1 MSTEINTILE
11 TYHFNTLW
19 EMAQAAGLKVYDQRR
34 KKLRKAA
41 LINLMRSE
49 FFTQA
54 RVRASWEQLNERE
67 RAVVNRLLL
76 RGGSVGLKTF
86 QREIARARLARPG
99 DEDSYDGSISYASG
113 YVGSPNRPR
122 SNVFQDVIARLTYR
136 GLVFSRFSASVPF
149 KIQFHPADVLYIPEV
164 VRRYLPEPE
173 PIQAR
178 ESDWQ
183 PAHVQGGNLAL
194 LLRDLY
200 LYWDTVRRNEV
211 SLIQSGLVGK
221 RWLKKINQQLI
232 EPDATLQDVRS
243 EDETGRLYLL
253 RQLLEALNLVHAGYD
268 HLRPTTQDALQI
280 PAFWSQDHVQQL
292 SACLQAWLK
301 LRRWDELD
309 DDAARYYP
317 RYVQARQSVLE
328 ALKTLPSNVWLE
340 SDELLALVQEQNAD
354 FLFAEHSKIANHRG
368 SWYYSHG
375 DVYYYGNT
383 QDLLDAL
390 EQFED
395 EFVRRCLEG
404 LLRQFGL
411 VELGCDQAGD
421 EWQVFRLTSLGAAAL
436 GIASS
441 WEPLADQGK
450 VIIQPNFQVLAIGPV
465 RLALLARLD
474 LFAQRESVDRGA
486 FQYRLA
492 RESVYQAQQ
501 QGMSASEVIA
511 FLEQTSET
519 ALPQNVRRSLDEW
532 AAHHERIVFRSGV
545 SLLQAADG
553 QLLDSLLNTPP
564 VSEHLARVVAPDVV
578 LIKKERHKQLLSA
591 LVEQGLF
598 PATSAA
604 QAQDLAQ
611 GIALQDD
618 GSIQSL
624 HAVPSLYLRG
634 RLSRLAEKTGDGTW
648 RLDPD
653 LVRQV
658 GGSKDKV
665 LQILVELREMQR
677 GPFPNGLADQIKAWG
692 GYYGQAAAQTLTLIE
707 FRDQDTLDELRARP
721 DLRACLLPFRA
732 GERALAV
739 VPDDKLEYVEQILAK
754 LGVQVKSNLRR

>member
-1 MSTEINTILE
+1 MSIEINIILE

-19 EMAQAAGLKVYDQRR
+19 QMAQAAGLKVYDRGG

-41 LINLMRSE
+41 LIKLMRDK
-49 FFTQA
+49 FFTKK
-54 RVRASWEQLNERE
+54 RVRASWKQLDERE

-76 RGGSVGLKTF
+76 RGGSAGLKTF

-99 DEDSYDGSISYASG
+99 DGDSQGSSVYYASG
-113 YVGSPNRPR
+113 YVGNPNRPR
-122 SNVFQDVIARLTYR
+122 SDVFQDVVARLTYH
-136 GLVFSRFSASVPF
+136 GLVFSRFSGSVPF

-173 PIQAR
+173 PVQAR
-178 ESDWQ
+178 DSDWQ
-183 PAHVQGGNLAL
+183 PDRVQGGDPAL

-200 LYWDTVRRNEV
+200 LYWDIVRRNEV
-211 SLIQSGLVGK
+211 ALIQSGLVGK
-221 RWLKKINQQLI
+221 RWLKKINQELI
-232 EPDATLQDVRS
+232 EPDAALKDARS
-243 EDETGRLYLL
+243 EEETGRLYLL
-253 RQLLEALNLVHAGYD
+253 RQLLEALDLVQAVYKR
-268 HLRPTTQDALQI
+268 LRPTTRDALQI

-292 SACLQAWLK
+292 SACLQAWFKLK
-301 LRRWDELD
+301 RWGELD
-309 DDAARYYP
+309 DASVRYYP
-317 RYVQARQSVLE
+317 RYAQARQSVLE
-328 ALKTLPSNVWLE
+328 VLKALPPNVWLE
-340 SDELLALVQEQNAD
+340 PGELLARVQEQNAD
-354 FLFAEHSKIANHRG
+354 FLFAGHSKIANHRG
-368 SWYYSHG
+368 GWYYSH
-375 DVYYYGNT
+375 DEDYYYGNT
-383 QDLLDAL
+383 QDLLGNMQQL
-390 EQFED
+390 EE
-395 EFVRRCLEG
+395 EFVGRCLEG
-404 LLRQFGL
+404 LLLQFGV
-411 VELGCDQAGD
+411 VELGRDQAGD
-421 EWQVFRLTSLGAAAL
+421 EWQVFRLTPLGAAAL

-441 WEPLADQGK
+441 WEPPADQGK

-474 LFAQRESVDRGA
+474 LFAQRESADRGA

-501 QGMSASEVIA
+501 QGMSASEVTA

-553 QLLDSLLNTPP
+553 QLLNSLLDTPG

-591 LVEQGLF
+591 LIKQGLF

-611 GIALQDD
+611 SIVLQDD

-653 LVRQV
+653 LVRQA

-665 LQILVELREMQR
+665 LQILVELRQMQR
-677 GPFPNGLADQIKAWG
+677 GPFPNGLADQVKAWG
-692 GYYGQAAAQTLTLIE
+692 GYYGPAAVQTLTLVE
-707 FRDQDTLDELRARP
+707 FRDRDTLDELRARP

-739 VPDDKLEYVEQILAK
+739 VPDDKLEYVEKILAK
-754 LGVQVKSNLRR
+754 LGVQVKASLRR